1 MPNIQ
6 EILEKRKAKIEQI
19 KDSQA
24 GVPDTNVRK
33 KIERQKNTRPWQEN
47 FGLEQNEEVPLEQP
61 SAKKTIT
68 GIHQT
73 LENLGQSSD
82 KLRTEPR
89 TNLGQ
94 SSDKLRT
101 KLPGGKFEK
110 EETSDKLKTQLRT
123 EPRTNLGQSSDKLRT
138 KSYFIGLVGLQREI
152 TFFLY
157 NQLQMALEKIS
168 PPIAISFL
176 AESCKTSV
184 LSAQKTVQR
193 LEKAGIINRVEF
205 KNGRSGWTRYSLN
218 DAIYNEILQNET
230 SDKVRTNLGQTSD
243 KVKTQPRTELRTS
256 LPIVVV
262 PNSLSLKTTTIETE
276 IETPCF
282 LIPNELSGMVSRRQL
297 NQFVLEE
304 KISESEL
311 QMSLDAF
318 AYDLRNKL
326 VSTKHTANPVG
337 LLIGAIKN
345 NGGYNSQKFAEALK
359 TEMKTVLKSQQALED
374 SISEAK
380 TTLGWA
386 KYQEMK
392 TSSPEAFQALV
403 SKYEK
408 QGLKGEL
415 LEEFGFLDFQAQEL
429 DQNSPSLL
437 DPLRP

>member
-1 MPNIQ
+1 
-6 EILEKRKAKIEQI
+6 
-19 KDSQA
+19 
-24 GVPDTNVRK
+24 
-33 KIERQKNTRPWQEN
+33 
-47 FGLEQNEEVPLEQP
+47 LEQNEEVPLEQP
-61 SAKKTIT
+61 SAEKTIT
-68 GIHQT
+68 GIQQT

-262 PNSLSLKTTTIETE
+262 PSSLSLKTTTIETE

-374 SISEAK
+374 SISEVK
-380 TTLGWA
+380 STEGWA

-392 TSSPEAFQALV
+392 TSSPEAFQALI

-415 LEEFGFLDFQAQEL
+415 LEEFGFLDFQE
-429 DQNSPSLL
+429 QNRPHGIEKNNL
-437 DPLRP
+437 LRPSDV